1 MSFNGIYKL
10 SPKYDLH
17 KYIDSLPV
25 GSEEYWEAIALLN
38 NPQLIKPP
46 LPPPMLSKSD
56 TRPACY

>member
-25 GSEEYWEAIALLN
+25 GSEEYWGAIALLS
-38 NPQLIKPP
+38 NPQMIKPLSFIP
-46 LPPPMLSKSD
+46 LPK
-56 TRPACY
+56 